1 MKKMTFAMIEEIK
14 CKFDVDLLKLLE
26 DESVLDYFADIN
38 KALPILEYFF
48 GEDIRNNPDADF
60 EYIRGKAVDFLTEL
74 SRFFPP
80 DQRMLLALVMAK
92 TEAIA
97 TQLDEVEGAMNHLL
111 RTSVESISSP
121 LQEQ

>member
-1 MKKMTFAMIEEIK
+1 MKKMTFAMIEEINSQ
-14 CKFDVDLLKLLE
+14 FGVDLLKLLE

-38 KALPILEYFF
+38 KAMPILEYFF

-60 EYIRGKAVDFLTEL
+60 DYIRGKAVAFLTEL

-92 TEAIA
+92 TEAMA
-97 TQLDEVEGAMNHLL
+97 MQLEEVNDSMTHLL
-111 RTSVESISSP
+111 RKSAVSISSP

>member
-1 MKKMTFAMIEEIK
+1 MKKMTFAMIEAIK

-38 KALPILEYFF
+38 KAMPILEFFF

-60 EYIRGKAVDFLTEL
+60 DYLRSKAVDFLTEL

-80 DQRMLLALVMAK
+80 DKRMLLALVMAK
-92 TEAIA
+92 TEAMA
-97 TQLDEVEGAMNHLL
+97 MQLGEVNESMTHLL
-111 RTSVESISSP
+111 RKSVESISSP

>member
-1 MKKMTFAMIEEIK
+1 MKKMTFAMIEEINSQ
-14 CKFDVDLLKLLE
+14 FGVDLLKLLE

-60 EYIRGKAVDFLTEL
+60 DYLRSKAVDFLTEL

-80 DQRMLLALVMAK
+80 DKRMLLALVMAK
-92 TEAIA
+92 TEAMA
-97 TQLDEVEGAMNHLL
+97 TQLEEVNESMTNLL
-111 RTSVESISSP
+111 RKSVVSISSP

>member
-1 MKKMTFAMIEEIK
+1 MKKMTFAMIEEINSQ
-14 CKFDVDLLKLLE
+14 FGVDLLKLLE
-26 DESVLDYFADIN
+26 DESVLDHFADIN

-60 EYIRGKAVDFLTEL
+60 DYIRSKAVAFLTEL

-80 DQRMLLALVMAK
+80 DKRMLLALVMAK

-97 TQLDEVEGAMNHLL
+97 TQLDEVNESMTNLL
-111 RTSVESISSP
+111 RKSVENTYSP

>member
-1 MKKMTFAMIEEIK
+1 MKKMTFAMIEAIK
-14 CKFDVDLLKLLE
+14 SKFDVDLLKLLE

-60 EYIRGKAVDFLTEL
+60 EYIRGKAVEFLTEL

-80 DQRMLLALVMAK
+80 DKRMLLALVMAK
-92 TEAIA
+92 TEAMA
-97 TQLDEVEGAMNHLL
+97 QQLEEVSDSMSLLL
-111 RTSVESISSP
+111 RKSAVSISSP
-121 LQEQ
+121 SQEQ

>member
-1 MKKMTFAMIEEIK
+1 MKKMTFATIEAIK
-14 CKFDVDLLKLLE
+14 ATFGVDLLKLLE

-60 EYIRGKAVDFLTEL
+60 DYIRGKAVEFLTEL

-80 DQRMLLALVMAK
+80 DKRMLLALVMAK
-92 TEAIA
+92 TEAMA
-97 TQLDEVEGAMNHLL
+97 MQLEEVNESMTHLL
-111 RTSVESISSP
+111 RKSVGSISLPS
-121 LQEQ
+121 QEQ